1 MPPII
6 KRGPA
11 QLHIIDYEKIR
22 QRNPAEIENLLQASR
37 PPTNGGCGVFYL
49 DLRGPTTQKELIDVK
64 AAYSGS
70 MKYFQQSSNTKMNDF
85 LEHENRGFK
94 PGKVFETLEINHDEY
109 TLRTYKLPAALEPS
123 NVHIEG
129 LLSTCHAVT
138 RDIQSVLL
146 AATANSTSSQQGN
159 GHVDVTRTNPAN
171 TPSETG
177 LKIGFQSS
185 DPEPWE
191 VTGGAHT
198 DMSILSMLFYDAA
211 TMELPSSASPDT
223 WELIEP
229 VDGCCVV
236 NIADSL
242 QKSTGGEFHSP
253 IHRVVQPDNVPKS
266 GTPMIIY
273 YLR

>member
-1 MPPII
+1 M
-6 KRGPA
+6 
-11 QLHIIDYEKIR
+11 
-22 QRNPAEIENLLQASR
+22 
-37 PPTNGGCGVFYL
+37 
-49 DLRGPTTQKELIDVK
+49 
-64 AAYSGS
+64 
-70 MKYFQQSSNTKMNDF
+70 
-85 LEHENRGFK
+85 
-94 PGKVFETLEINHDEY
+94 
-109 TLRTYKLPAALEPS
+109 
-123 NVHIEG
+123 
-129 LLSTCHAVT
+129 T

-146 AATANSTSSQQGN
+146 ASTANSTSSQQGN
-159 GHVDVTRTNPAN
+159 GHVDVTRKNPAN

-198 DMSILSMLFYDAA
+198 DMGILSMLFYDAA

-236 NIADSL
+236 NVADSL